1 MEDLNIAKDYLL
13 KNKLSMVI
21 VKNGSIIVE
30 SKDKGIKPIF
40 EVYTKSKEDFIDAS
54 VADKVIGK
62 AAAMILL
69 NGGIKN
75 LYAELISESAIN
87 ILKASDINV
96 EYTKKVPLILN
107 REGNDMCP
115 IEKLSSNTEDISKLI
130 NDIDIFISKLK

>member
-1 MEDLNIAKDYLL
+1 MEDINIAKDYLL
-13 KNKLSMVI
+13 SNKMSMVI

-30 SKDKGIKPIF
+30 SKDRGIKPIF
-40 EVYTKSKEDFIDAS
+40 DVYTKSKEHLIGAT

-69 NGGIKN
+69 NGGIKS

-87 ILKASDINV
+87 IFKTSGINV

-115 IEKLSSNTEDISKLI
+115 IEKLSSNTVDVNKLI
-130 NDIDIFISKLK
+130 SDIDKFINKAK